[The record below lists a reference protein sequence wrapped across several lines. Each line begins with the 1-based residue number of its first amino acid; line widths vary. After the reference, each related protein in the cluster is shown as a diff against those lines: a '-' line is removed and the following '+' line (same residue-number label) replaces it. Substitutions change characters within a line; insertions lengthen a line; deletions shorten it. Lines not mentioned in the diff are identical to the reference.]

1 MAIRFSASQSV
12 EIGIFDE
19 IIPIKLYL
27 RKPERVVNALI
38 DPARVQKINQETYR
52 FQILPLGFLNQTI
65 QPTVDI
71 KIWAE
76 PNGTIRLKSL
86 SCKLSGLEYISQR
99 FNFKLEGYLSP
110 TKVNNVTFLEGKADL
125 QVEVELPAPLL
136 FTPRPLLETAGN
148 NLLKGVL
155 GTMKKRLLNHLLA
168 DYHKWAKSYM
178 DNSGLKEN
186 TEITA

>member
-12 EIGIFDE
+12 EIGVFE
-19 IIPIKLYL
+19 EVIPIKLYL

-38 DPARVQKINQETYR
+38 DPNRVQKINQETYR

-65 QPTVDI
+65 QPTVDV
-71 KIWAE
+71 KIWVE
-76 PNGTIRLKSL
+76 SNGTIRLKSL

-99 FNFKLEGYLSP
+99 FNFKLQGYLSP
-110 TKVNNVTFLEGKADL
+110 TKVNNITFLEGKAEL
-125 QVEVELPAPLL
+125 KVEVELPAGLL

-155 GTMKKRLLNHLLA
+155 GTMKKRLVNHLVA
-168 DYHKWAKSYM
+168 DYHQWAKSYM

-186 TEITA
+186 TEMTV